1 MELLTKVAANLE
13 RHAEALDRLADELE
27 QSAPAAGTQAAQ
39 AWAEEDVGTRIHRM
53 RREARLARRAAK
65 RVETTLEK
73 YGDDVP
79 ELPAAQK
86 HDDAERKAA

>member
-1 MELLTKVAANLE
+1 MELLTNVAANLV
-13 RHAEALDRLADELE
+13 RHAEALEELAGALE
-27 QSAPAAGTQAAQ
+27 QSSPAAGTQAAT
-39 AWAEEDVGTRIHRM
+39 AWADEDVEGRIHRM

-79 ELPAAQK
+79 EIAP
-86 HDDAERKAA
+86 AERRAA